1 MKIATNQDQP
11 QPGLQDPP
19 PLKPQS
25 VPFGNDGAG
34 ATPQPNRQEMSS
46 ATQPRIYA
54 EAPAL
59 ESTTT
64 SAFKSFFNPP
74 QRVNGQL
81 GYPLGPTRPPRLRAG
96 TTEQIPPPDAQV
108 IANPRAESAHYSKL
122 PSGIDQASV
131 STAAGTRS
139 GFCDEPPVASTSRQA
154 SGEQWR
160 LSTAPE
166 RSERAAN
173 GTHAPPRPLRGQD
186 RPLPPPPSDREL
198 FFYSKFKS
206 IDDANRQL
214 GHLKMDRNPAWLN
227 MGTKEPY
234 FGANKNSTIGP
245 LSNEKNSPFMKR
257 WQEVWGTEETKGKN
271 LSKIWQALIKNQQ
284 INLKNYIDDQTMDLV
299 LFNSKFHETISD
311 PTKSMPQITPN
322 TYRNELTARQDFKRD
337 LYILQRE
344 ALNDDSPIF
353 KLDDR
358 ALKSL
363 KKISFKW
370 PLAGEGNA
378 VTRLMPYRKN
388 DDSIKYIEG
397 RKAYYEDALYRY
409 GNGDN
414 SMQGVIRERSRLQ
427 SEFDNDVSGY
437 FRDRQLKAQLEFWNW
452 SKVNVAGGIVGFHLI
467 DYLKKK
473 YGA

>member
-1 MKIATNQDQP
+1 
-11 QPGLQDPP
+11 
-19 PLKPQS
+19 
-25 VPFGNDGAG
+25 
-34 ATPQPNRQEMSS
+34 
-46 ATQPRIYA
+46 
-54 EAPAL
+54 
-59 ESTTT
+59 
-64 SAFKSFFNPP
+64 
-74 QRVNGQL
+74 
-81 GYPLGPTRPPRLRAG
+81 
-96 TTEQIPPPDAQV
+96 
-108 IANPRAESAHYSKL
+108 
-122 PSGIDQASV
+122 
-131 STAAGTRS
+131 
-139 GFCDEPPVASTSRQA
+139 
-154 SGEQWR
+154 
-160 LSTAPE
+160 
-166 RSERAAN
+166 
-173 GTHAPPRPLRGQD
+173 
-186 RPLPPPPSDREL
+186 
-198 FFYSKFKS
+198 
-206 IDDANRQL
+206 
-214 GHLKMDRNPAWLN
+214 